1 VFVWLNFGWTSGVN
15 CQRINQ
21 YWSVS
26 ILSLAHNGRGYEP
39 LRFEANKV
47 KLKIKVNMEK
57 IVEKIRQGKQWLISF
72 VMVRTFLL
80 SSKKRQNYLIM
91 KNASM
96 FLGLQNLAKKYDND
110 GDVRTAMLISS
121 ESYDYLGNFALYCN
135 VKGLDQV
142 KWLKMYAP

>member
-1 VFVWLNFGWTSGVN
+1 M
-15 CQRINQ
+15 
-21 YWSVS
+21 
-26 ILSLAHNGRGYEP
+26 
-39 LRFEANKV
+39 
-47 KLKIKVNMEK
+47 VNMKK

-80 SSKKRQNYLIM
+80 SGRKRQNYLIM

-110 GDVRTAMLISS
+110 GDTRTAMLISS

-135 VKGLDQV
+135 AKGLDQV

>member
-1 VFVWLNFGWTSGVN
+1 M
-15 CQRINQ
+15 
-21 YWSVS
+21 
-26 ILSLAHNGRGYEP
+26 
-39 LRFEANKV
+39 K
-47 KLKIKVNMEK
+47 K

-80 SSKKRQNYLIM
+80 SSRKRQNYLIM

-110 GDVRTAMLISS
+110 GDTRTAMLISS